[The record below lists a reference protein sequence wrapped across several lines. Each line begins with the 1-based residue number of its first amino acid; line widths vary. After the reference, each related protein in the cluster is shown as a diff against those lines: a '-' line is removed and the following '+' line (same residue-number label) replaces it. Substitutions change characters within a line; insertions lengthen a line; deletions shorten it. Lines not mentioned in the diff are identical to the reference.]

1 MGWLSMPAS
10 AAAVKFESESESES
24 GRPGCMRPDDGP
36 SPAGAVA
43 RSFFF
48 SGLDVLQVAYVCA
61 MEIC

>member
-1 MGWLSMPAS
+1 MPAS
-10 AAAVKFESESESES
+10 AAAVKFESESES

-36 SPAGAVA
+36 SLAGTVA